1 MHDNHTREGVVA
13 SVTAPSVHENQPMD
27 EARFLNTV
35 LNLSDMMYGT
45 ALAITGSEE
54 DAKDAVQES
63 VARMW
68 AVRKSMDRI
77 QNVDGYCVK
86 TVRNAAFDI
95 VRRRQTSAQVSEDV
109 EQLPHSDPSPGPHGS
124 MEAKE
129 QFQMLRKCLDMLPD
143 AYRQVLT
150 LRVECDFSFGQI
162 AEIMGT
168 TQDNVRQ
175 ILSRARKQI
184 KEHYLKNRI

>member
-1 MHDNHTREGVVA
+1 MSYVA
-13 SVTAPSVHENQPMD
+13 APSVHENQPMD
-27 EARFLNTV
+27 EARFLSTV
-35 LNLSDMMYGT
+35 LNLSDIMYGT
-45 ALAITGSEE
+45 ALAITGSED

-63 VARMW
+63 VTRMW
-68 AVRKSMDRI
+68 AVRKSMDKIR
-77 QNVDGYCVK
+77 NVDGYCIKV
-86 TVRNAAFDI
+86 VRNIAFDI
-95 VRRRQTSAQVSEDV
+95 VRRRQTTASIGQDV

-129 QFQMLRKCLDMLPD
+129 QFQLLQNCLDLLPE

-150 LRVECDFSFGQI
+150 LRAECDFSFGQI
-162 AEIMGT
+162 AEIMET
-168 TQDNVRQ
+168 TQENVRQ